1 MADRL
6 FVGILGNRKAG
17 KSTTWN
23 TLFGRT
29 VRTGKDV
36 HQLEL
41 RAGEYVEVFLISGS
55 PEERGLYAEDI
66 LKKEECRIVLCSM
79 QYASAVQETLDYIF
93 AERFI
98 IYLQWLNPGFSD
110 EGENWDK
117 LGILNQVLA
126 HDGLVG
132 IRDGHHATKRVR
144 EIHDFIYGWAASRSL
159 IYGR

>member
-6 FVGILGNRKAG
+6 FVGVLGNRKAG

-23 TLFGRT
+23 TLFDRT
-29 VRTGKDV
+29 VRTGKEV

-41 RAGEYVEVFLISGS
+41 LKGEYVDVFLISGS
-55 PEERGLYAEDI
+55 PEERGLYAENI
-66 LKKEECRIVLCSM
+66 LKKEDCRIVLCSM
-79 QYASAVQETLDYIF
+79 QYVSSVQETLDYIF
-93 AERFI
+93 AERFT

-126 HDGLVG
+126 RDGVVG

-144 EIHDFIYGWAASRSL
+144 EIRDFISGWAASRGLTYS
-159 IYGR
+159 R